1 MGGFWAGDLLQTDDW
16 ERSPGP
22 GRQRRGPWRARRR
35 RRGGGGLERVGKS
48 VRTVETEWEKCVRW
62 GEGEGI
68 KKKV

>member
-1 MGGFWAGDLLQTDDW
+1 MISHQGVGGQN
-16 ERSPGP
+16 
-22 GRQRRGPWRARRR
+22 GR
-35 RRGGGGLERVGKS
+35 GGLERVGKS